1 MSQFARVT
9 DEVDFWR
16 RRGELQSSVRVI
28 RARSPERLRWRAA
41 VASVTAVAGGLR
53 GVERARIEE
62 PVREIVL
69 DLDDRI
75 LRRESVLDAR
85 KGGVDL
91 DRGEILPRHT
101 RWDLRRTAFLTG
113 VDQDELARYMPLP
126 TDYSRHVDT
135 AAVVIVSRALATA
148 HKQRG
153 DKLQSRVR
161 ADKGDGLLRHEQYM
175 MDRAEQEHDL
185 SRRWAALS
193 RTMIDGSR

>member
-1 MSQFARVT
+1 MSQGARVT
-9 DEVDFWR
+9 DEVEFYR

-28 RARSPERLRWRAA
+28 RTRVPERLRWRAA
-41 VASVTAVAGGLR
+41 VAAVTATAGTLR
-53 GVERARIEE
+53 GMSRARVEE

-69 DLDDRI
+69 DLEDRI

-101 RWDLRRTAFLTG
+101 RWDLKRTAYLTG
-113 VDQDELARYMPLP
+113 VDQEELAHYMRLP
-126 TDYSRHVDT
+126 HDYERHVDT
-135 AAVVIVSRALATA
+135 AAVVIVSRAIANV

-153 DKLQSRVR
+153 DKLLSRVQ
-161 ADKGDGLLRHEQYM
+161 ADKGDGLRMHEQYM
-175 MDRAEQEHDL
+175 LDRAQYEHDL

>member
-9 DEVDFWR
+9 DEVDFWK
-16 RRGELQSSVRVI
+16 RRGELQGSVRVI

-41 VASVTAVAGGLR
+41 VASVTAVAGTLR

-62 PVREIVL
+62 PVRELVL

-91 DRGEILPRHT
+91 DRGEVLPRHT

-113 VDQDELARYMPLP
+113 VDQEELARYMRLP
-126 TDYSRHVDT
+126 ADYERHVDT
-135 AAVVIVSRALATA
+135 AAVVIVSRALANA

-153 DKLQSRVR
+153 DKLFSRVR

-175 MDRAEQEHDL
+175 LDRAEVEHDL